1 MDSTARAAG
10 GKLAEYMDQAH
21 SEERSTAEL
30 VRDIITNV
38 QAMVRSEVRLAKTE
52 FREETQRTLS
62 GARMMGMA
70 AVSGLFALGFVL
82 WSAAMLLSLAM
93 PFWAATVLVGV
104 VLAVVAGALYSKA
117 RGDVQFPKPEK
128 TIENV
133 KENVEWM
140 KARTRS

>member
-1 MDSTARAAG
+1 MDFTARAAG
-10 GKLAEYMDQAH
+10 GKLAEYMDHAR
-21 SEERSTAEL
+21 SGERSTAEL

-38 QAMVRSEVRLAKTE
+38 QEMVRSEVRLAKTE
-52 FREETQRTLS
+52 FGEETQRTLS

-70 AVSGLFALGFVL
+70 AVAGLFAMGFVL
-82 WSAAMLLSLAM
+82 CSAAMLLSQAM
-93 PFWAATVLVGV
+93 PFWAATLLVGV
-104 VLAVVAGALYSKA
+104 VLAVIAGALYAKA
-117 RGDVQFPKPEK
+117 RGAVQFPKPEK